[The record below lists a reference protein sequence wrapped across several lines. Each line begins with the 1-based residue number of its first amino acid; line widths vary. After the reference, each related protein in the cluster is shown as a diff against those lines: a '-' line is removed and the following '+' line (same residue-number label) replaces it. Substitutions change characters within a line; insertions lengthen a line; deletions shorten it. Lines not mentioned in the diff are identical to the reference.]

1 MLVTFQK
8 SVLCVFSRG
17 YILTVISRIICGVY
31 SDKGLFVS
39 WVCAHHSLCCYA
51 RGAFELFSQIRQ
63 NYHDE
68 T

>member
-31 SDKGLFVS
+31 SDKGL
-39 WVCAHHSLCCYA
+39 CLCPGCVPITPSAVMHVEHLNYSA
-51 RGAFELFSQIRQ
+51 R
-63 NYHDE
+63 
-68 T
+68 